1 MYTEKQKLLNR
12 TWKRLFVYRMWNPST
27 AFPTQKQFITPYS
40 ISKCVVGYKVKVRAY
55 HKAMGAQ
62 RKAFIH
68 LQK

>member
-12 TWKRLFVYRMWNPST
+12 IWKRLFVYRMWNPST
-27 AFPTQKQFITPYS
+27 AFPTQKQFSAP
-40 ISKCVVGYKVKVRAY
+40 KCVVRYKVKVTVC
-55 HKAMGAQ
+55 HKATGAQ